1 MGTRIRLL
9 GTSCGM
15 ALALSAQLASA
26 QIIVTPTAPP
36 NQNPNNPAAVE
47 QASIGQITEMHQRA
61 QASQISGA
69 ISDHIGDVAE
79 RANHVREHDG
89 HAPGGINAWLTS
101 GNTSTH
107 ATDDGGVYHNDT
119 QNVLIGADVMPFDN
133 TILGL
138 AVGIDNSSAKLA
150 SANGTLSSVGVSVT
164 PYAALILGKH
174 FTADVQITAA
184 HDDGKVA
191 QNLTPIP
198 GAGNYGAW
206 RYVGSANITG
216 HTEFRDISLKLGLGY
231 NFAEA
236 DAAGFTDTVSL
247 KVPRTIKRLQ
257 MVKLSGEAAYN
268 VGGAFEP
275 FITVEAEQILSNGGN
290 RTFLPGDLITPL
302 RIEKTGVMAGGGVRY
317 LIAQKVLFS
326 LSGAAEVNRAKETQW
341 VVDGNF
347 QVTF

>member
-1 MGTRIRLL
+1 MGKWIQLL
-9 GTSCGM
+9 GLSGGM
-15 ALALSAQLASA
+15 ALSLSVSMASA
-26 QIIVTPTAPP
+26 QIIVTPTGPA

-47 QASIGQITEMHQRA
+47 QASIGQITEMHQRT
-61 QASQISGA
+61 QAGQISGA
-69 ISDHIGDVAE
+69 ISDHAGDVAE
-79 RANHVREHDG
+79 RANHMREHDG
-89 HAPGGINAWLTS
+89 HAPGGINVWLTT
-101 GNTSTH
+101 GNASTH

-119 QNVLIGADVMPFDN
+119 QNVVIGADVMPFDN

-138 AVGIDNSSAKLA
+138 AVGIDNSNAKLA

-164 PYAALILGKH
+164 PYAALVLGKH
-174 FTADVQITAA
+174 FTADVQVTAA

-231 NFAEA
+231 NFAES
-236 DAAGFTDTVSL
+236 DAAGFTDTVAL
-247 KVPRTIKRLQ
+247 MVPKTTKRLQ
-257 MVKLSGEAAYN
+257 MVKLSGEAAYTISS
-268 VGGAFEP
+268 AFEP
-275 FITVEAEQILSNGGN
+275 FISVEAEQILSNGGT
-290 RTFLPGDLITPL
+290 RTYLANDLITPL

-326 LSGAAEVNRAKETQW
+326 LSGAAEVLRSKETQW

-347 QVTF
+347 QVAF